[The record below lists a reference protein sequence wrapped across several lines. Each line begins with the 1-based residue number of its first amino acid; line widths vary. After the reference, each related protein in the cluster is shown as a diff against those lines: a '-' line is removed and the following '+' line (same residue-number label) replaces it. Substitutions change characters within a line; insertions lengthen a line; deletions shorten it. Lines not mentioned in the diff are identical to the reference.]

1 LGSRRRYANLGLV
14 ISLKRQGRLF
24 VKKHHL
30 TTVALA
36 TMVALAGF
44 HTGKAQ
50 AAVKVD
56 TVDYKQGDT
65 TLEGWLAY
73 DDAKQGKRPGVVIFP
88 AFHGPSDHEKDVAQ
102 RLAKMGYVAFVADV
116 YGKGVRPVSG
126 QDAGAESG
134 KYMKDRPLLLLRAQ
148 AAFDQLRHDPRVNTK
163 KLVAIGYCFGGAGAL
178 DLARSGAPLIDTVT
192 FHGALPTPTPE
203 NAKNIKGHVLA
214 LHGADDP
221 VVNAQAVANFE
232 KEMTD
237 AHVDWQV
244 VLYSNTVHAF
254 TDPSTGTDNSKGAA
268 YNALSDKRSWQ
279 AMVDLFKT
287 TL

>member
-1 LGSRRRYANLGLV
+1 MR
-14 ISLKRQGRLF
+14 
-24 VKKHHL
+24 KHHL
-30 TTVALA
+30 VAVALA
-36 TMVALAGF
+36 AAVTLTGF
-44 HTGKAQ
+44 ATGKAQ

-73 DDAKQGKRPGVVIFP
+73 DDAKSGKRPGVVIFP
-88 AFHGPSDHEKDVAQ
+88 SYVGPAAHEKDVAQ
-102 RLAKMGYVAFVADV
+102 RLAKLGFVAFVADV
-116 YGKGVRPVSG
+116 YGKGVRPK
-126 QDAGAESG
+126 AGAEAG
-134 KYMKDRPLLLLRAQ
+134 AEMAKYMKDRALLLARAQ
-148 AAFDQLRHDPRVNTK
+148 AAFNQLRNDPRVNTA
-163 KLVAIGYCFGGAGAL
+163 KLAAIGYCFGGAGAL
-178 DLARSGAPLIDTVT
+178 DLARSGTPLVDIVT
-192 FHGALPTPTPE
+192 FHGALGTPTPE

-221 VVNAQAVANFE
+221 VVNQQAVAAFE